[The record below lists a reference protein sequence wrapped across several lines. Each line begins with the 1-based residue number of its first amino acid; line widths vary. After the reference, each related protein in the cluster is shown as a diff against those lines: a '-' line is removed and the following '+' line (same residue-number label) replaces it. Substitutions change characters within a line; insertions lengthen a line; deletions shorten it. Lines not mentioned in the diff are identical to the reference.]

1 MANSDIIKIGFD
13 YRASLEQFEKET
25 NGVFDGISD
34 KAGKQKITIQL
45 DAKDDKVIDKIKE
58 LQKLK
63 LDKFTFE
70 FGNSGLK
77 EQLQT
82 FDKLENKINEII
94 SLSKGIDL
102 SFNTKNK
109 TEAYNQLKKYAD
121 AFKEY
126 YGNEEAMATNAGA
139 KAGYAYYKAYEEAL
153 RKGVAQSKLE
163 KVTVDFDVN
172 DSIFSKERIV
182 ENRIKEFEN
191 FQKYGNADESNL
203 IAEITSLENRLL
215 KFNSAYSQVKA
226 NLGDAPITPEITKNI
241 EEYVRLLEV
250 AESRAKDAEIFGYS
264 YEDINSD
271 KDLANMYLDFAK
283 EDAIAENKKYIESLK
298 QEETQATTTAEA
310 EQKLAEVQK
319 ETVSNT
325 SNSNDSQIEELKSD
339 IQEVKT
345 ELGDVKDRI
354 SSIESNGFENVRED
368 VEKTKESVK
377 ELNSELTEMKSNL
390 SSTPQ
395 ESNISSGR
403 KDAFPDKDVSAY
415 VESATNSIKKENNA
429 LEQNTQKVKEN
440 TQAKEQNANINL
452 NKYDK
457 RLDSYNG
464 KVDKYQATIDRFND
478 GGWTSKTYLENVQAV
493 RDAVKQYAT
502 LLDNIKTN
510 QNGIA
515 SDEDIQNLDKY
526 EKKIK
531 DTIATVTN
539 MSAAE
544 KGYNFVSGQKEL
556 DKIHKLLAENSK
568 MSSEAKNKIRA
579 YYREIESGN
588 PNMSLDKIHGEIM
601 KIYNAEV
608 EAGRAGRSFFDTLK
622 NSGFHQLAAQM
633 AGMFG
638 FYDVINLG
646 KEAISTIVSLDDAL
660 VDLKKTTAMN
670 STQLEDFYYDAND
683 VAKQMGVT
691 TEEIITQASAWSRLG
706 YSSQEAA
713 TTMAKLS
720 SKFASISPGMSTD
733 EAQEGLVSIMKAFDI
748 DPDDVETEIMDKVN
762 VLGNKFAEENQDV
775 IEGLKRSAA
784 AMSAMGQ
791 SFTDTAALFT
801 GGMEILQDSESMG
814 TALRTLSMRV
824 RGYDEETNQLSDDLV
839 NVTGEVADLTKTAQ
853 DSQGVSLFTDATQEH
868 YRSMV
873 EYLGDI
879 ADRWDQISEKNQTE
893 LLQKLFGKNRA
904 NAGAAIIQNFDQ
916 VRAAIEAMDES
927 AGSSEAE
934 MSAIE
939 SSLSYKINA
948 LKETWVGCVQDM
960 IDRGDLGTIVTG
972 LTKVSEAITFLLD
985 KLGILGTI
993 GLGAG
998 IFSGI
1003 KNVGRDKMYS
1013 LSF

>member
-1 MANSDIIKIGFD
+1 MVLCIPSTIYSCVNPPP
-13 YRASLEQFEKET
+13 KE
-25 NGVFDGISD
+25 
-34 KAGKQKITIQL
+34 
-45 DAKDDKVIDKIKE
+45 AK
-58 LQKLK
+58 L
-63 LDKFTFE
+63 
-70 FGNSGLK
+70 GLR
-77 EQLQT
+77 
-82 FDKLENKINEII
+82 
-94 SLSKGIDL
+94 
-102 SFNTKNK
+102 
-109 TEAYNQLKKYAD
+109 
-121 AFKEY
+121 
-126 YGNEEAMATNAGA
+126 
-139 KAGYAYYKAYEEAL
+139 AL
-153 RKGVAQSKLE
+153 RDELE
-163 KVTVDFDVN
+163 SAN
-172 DSIFSKERIV
+172 PR
-182 ENRIKEFEN
+182 
-191 FQKYGNADESNL
+191 NL
-203 IAEITSLENRLL
+203 KEITS
-215 KFNSAYSQVKA
+215 
-226 NLGDAPITPEITKNI
+226 EIINI
-241 EEYVRLLEV
+241 EN
-250 AESRAKDAEIFGYS
+250 AEI
-264 YEDINSD
+264 
-271 KDLANMYLDFAK
+271 
-283 EDAIAENKKYIESLK
+283 
-298 QEETQATTTAEA
+298 
-310 EQKLAEVQK
+310 
-319 ETVSNT
+319 
-325 SNSNDSQIEELKSD
+325 
-339 IQEVKT
+339 
-345 ELGDVKDRI
+345 R
-354 SSIESNGFENVRED
+354 
-368 VEKTKESVK
+368 
-377 ELNSELTEMKSNL
+377 
-390 SSTPQ
+390 
-395 ESNISSGR
+395 
-403 KDAFPDKDVSAY
+403 
-415 VESATNSIKKENNA
+415 
-429 LEQNTQKVKEN
+429 
-440 TQAKEQNANINL
+440 
-452 NKYDK
+452 
-457 RLDSYNG
+457 
-464 KVDKYQATIDRFND
+464 
-478 GGWTSKTYLENVQAV
+478 
-493 RDAVKQYAT
+493 
-502 LLDNIKTN
+502 
-510 QNGIA
+510 
-515 SDEDIQNLDKY
+515 
-526 EKKIK
+526 
-531 DTIATVTN
+531 
-539 MSAAE
+539 
-544 KGYNFVSGQKEL
+544 
-556 DKIHKLLAENSK
+556 
-568 MSSEAKNKIRA
+568 
-579 YYREIESGN
+579 
-588 PNMSLDKIHGEIM
+588 
-601 KIYNAEV
+601 
-608 EAGRAGRSFFDTLK
+608 AGRAGRSFFDTLK

-660 VDLKKTTAMN
+660 VDLKKTTAM
-670 STQLEDFYYDAND
+670 SKTQLEDFYYDAND

-985 KLGILGTI
+985 KFGILGTI